1 MAALSLTF
9 ISLSLSAQINVRNY
23 TIRGRQ
29 HLMNNE
35 YTEAIRLFNKII
47 YYKPDHADSYFYRG
61 LAKYQ
66 LSDYAG
72 AERDFTRSI
81 ELKSYKTEAMY
92 YRAVV
97 NIEKGNKIE
106 ALRDLIAAIE
116 LDDRHPEYFLT
127 RGWLHAEFGD
137 TLGAISDYQEA
148 IRLDEF
154 MDDAYLNLSVI
165 YMLQKNYKD
174 ALINCNKAAE
184 IKPRNL
190 SCNLTRGNIYH
201 YSKRFREAIGEYK
214 TVIRGDSTNVRA
226 HFFLALCYQ
235 DVRSYD
241 SAIVEYNKAL
251 VLNPN
256 NSICYYNR
264 GILYLDLEKYND
276 ALVDFDRV
284 IQLNPRNIYS
294 YFLRGLIKSNL
305 EDYPGAEKD
314 FTMAIELYPKLIN
327 AYRNRAYTRLAQH
340 NQKGYDADQRIRDSL
355 ASIQIPEHEMDEL
368 SYLQTITDFNNDFTS
383 ISNVIDSKVQ
393 YADKE
398 IRMIPVFRIAVMEDW
413 DQYGSSRFSG
423 LSTLDKLSERNI
435 YFKIDNYNYRI
446 VDEDVVSDLTYKFD
460 SVLKINETDKEY
472 FLVKSLLLGWQMKYR
487 DAIRIIDESET
498 DISDNYLTYFIRG
511 NHKFAIGEIIYSIE
525 NQDIFLTG
533 QSDPSLDE
541 GRQDFIHEY
550 YQLAIED
557 YNRAIEL
564 HPDFIYAR
572 FNRAYVNS
580 LAENFQAAIEEY
592 TYCLEKEEDFAQA
605 YYNRGLLYIF
615 MGNPEKGC
623 VDLSKAG
630 ELGIQSAYQ
639 VIYKFCNN

>member
-1 MAALSLTF
+1 
-9 ISLSLSAQINVRNY
+9 
-23 TIRGRQ
+23 
-29 HLMNNE
+29 
-35 YTEAIRLFNKII
+35 
-47 YYKPDHADSYFYRG
+47 
-61 LAKYQ
+61 
-66 LSDYAG
+66 
-72 AERDFTRSI
+72 
-81 ELKSYKTEAMY
+81 
-92 YRAVV
+92 
-97 NIEKGNKIE
+97 
-106 ALRDLIAAIE
+106 
-116 LDDRHPEYFLT
+116 
-127 RGWLHAEFGD
+127 
-137 TLGAISDYQEA
+137 
-148 IRLDEF
+148 
-154 MDDAYLNLSVI
+154 
-165 YMLQKNYKD
+165 
-174 ALINCNKAAE
+174 
-184 IKPRNL
+184 
-190 SCNLTRGNIYH
+190 
-201 YSKRFREAIGEYK
+201 
-214 TVIRGDSTNVRA
+214 
-226 HFFLALCYQ
+226 
-235 DVRSYD
+235 
-241 SAIVEYNKAL
+241 
-251 VLNPN
+251 
-256 NSICYYNR
+256 
-264 GILYLDLEKYND
+264 
-276 ALVDFDRV
+276 
-284 IQLNPRNIYS
+284 
-294 YFLRGLIKSNL
+294 
-305 EDYPGAEKD
+305 
-314 FTMAIELYPKLIN
+314 
-327 AYRNRAYTRLAQH
+327 
-340 NQKGYDADQRIRDSL
+340 
-355 ASIQIPEHEMDEL
+355 MDEL

-398 IRMIPVFRIAVMEDW
+398 IRMIPVFHIAVMEDW

-446 VDEDVVSDLTYKFD
+446 VDEDVVSGLTYKFD

-541 GRQDFIHEY
+541 GRQDFIREY

-580 LAENFQAAIEEY
+580 LAENFQSAIEEY
-592 TYCLEKEEDFAQA
+592 TYCLEKKEDFAQA